1 MKKLTAILFS
11 VVVFMTSGCAPE
23 RTAVSADGVPI
34 SFQVKGS
41 GTPALVFVHGW
52 CCDKSYWDAQVAHF
66 SKKHKVVAIDLAG
79 HGESGLGRKVWTM
92 AAFGEDVVAVA
103 DKLGLDRMVLIGHSM
118 GGAVILEAA
127 RRMPERVIGLV
138 GADTFNNVEV
148 NFTQDQVDE
157 WFAPFRADFATATAN
172 LVRTMFTPASDSALV
187 EKIAADMSAAPAEV
201 GLGAFEESLD
211 FHNNEITQALREVK
225 APVRC
230 INSEKYPTNVEA
242 GRRHASSFEAVFMS
256 NVGHFVMIEDPETF
270 NRLLEEAVAEFVRLA
285 GME

>member
-1 MKKLTAILFS
+1 MNEMAAYLLLIILVLTF
-11 VVVFMTSGCAPE
+11 GCSPGDS
-23 RTAVSADGVPI
+23 AVSADGVPI

-157 WFAPFRADFATATAN
+157 WFAPFRADFATATTD
-172 LVRTMFTPASDSALV
+172 LVSTMFTPDSDSALV

-201 GLGAFEESLD
+201 GLGALEELLD
-211 FHNNEITQALREVK
+211 FRKNETTRALREVK
-225 APVRC
+225 IPVSC
-230 INSEKYPTNVEA
+230 INSEMYPTDIEA
-242 GRRHASSFEAVFMS
+242 GRRYASSFEVAFMS

-270 NRLLEEAVAEFVRLA
+270 NRLLDEAVAEFVRLA
-285 GME
+285 GLE

>member
-1 MKKLTAILFS
+1 MNEMAAYLLLITLAFTL
-11 VVVFMTSGCAPE
+11 GCSPGDS
-23 RTAVSADGVPI
+23 AVSADGVPI

-41 GTPALVFVHGW
+41 GSPALVFIHGW

-79 HGESGLGRKVWTM
+79 HGESGLGRKAWTM
-92 AAFGEDVVAVA
+92 AAFGEDVMAVA

-138 GADTFNNVEV
+138 GADTFHEVE
-148 NFTQDQVDE
+148 TKWIQDQVDE
-157 WFAPFRADFATATAN
+157 WLASFRADFATATAD

-187 EKIAADMSAAPAEV
+187 EKIATDMSAAPAEV
-201 GLGAFEESLD
+201 GLGALEGLLD
-211 FHNNEITQALREVK
+211 FRNNEITRALREVK
-225 APVRC
+225 IPVRC
-230 INSEKYPTNVEA
+230 INSEMYPTDIEA
-242 GRRHASSFEAVFMS
+242 GRRHASSFEVLLMPG
-256 NVGHFVMIEDPETF
+256 VGHFVMIEDPKTF
-270 NRLLEEAVAEFVRLA
+270 NRLLEEAVSVFIRLA